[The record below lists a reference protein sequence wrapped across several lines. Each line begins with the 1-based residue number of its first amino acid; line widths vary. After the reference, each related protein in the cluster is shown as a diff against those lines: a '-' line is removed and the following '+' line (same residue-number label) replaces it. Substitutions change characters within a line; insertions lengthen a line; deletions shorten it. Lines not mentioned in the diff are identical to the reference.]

1 MQRKNSIPFS
11 VFLLLY
17 IVLSILLFDPKLFT
31 GGDNAVYIIL
41 AESIAKGSG
50 YKNIYMPEQP
60 PHTQYPFGF
69 PLLLSVFV
77 LIFGTNVIVL
87 KFLIFIMG
95 VCSFYFFYRIAEFL
109 FKEDTRY
116 IIPFFVSIPIF
127 IIYNHWVLSE
137 IPFLCFSLGSLF
149 YLLKAQDS
157 KKIYYYLAFFFGIY
171 SLFIRTAGISLIFAV
186 IFYLILKRKYKY
198 LGIFVLIFLAVF
210 VPWQIRNSSI
220 SEGGSYIDQLL
231 AKNPYQMELG
241 RIGFFDLIIRVW
253 ENFIYYSFTILPQT
267 LLSIIKAN
275 ILISIIGLL
284 FVFLTVVGFIKK
296 IKCISII
303 ELYFIF
309 SLIILLVWP
318 KVWSSERFLL
328 PVLPIFILYIF
339 SGLFWFATKMK
350 LKHFVLVLVIMFI
363 FLNALEII
371 PQART
376 AIGNNVSY
384 LNGDKYA
391 GYPLDWRRYFETIE
405 WIDKNIPQDKIIMA
419 RKPEFVYLLSRHN
432 SFCYP
437 FTTNAQEIEQAIQK
451 ADYILFD
458 NFQWTG
464 TTYRY
469 LLPVIQQKSAK
480 YEIVHQTERPEFFL
494 LRVVD

>member
-1 MQRKNSIPFS
+1 MQRKTSVPFS

-50 YKNIYMPEQP
+50 YKNIYIPEQT

-69 PLLLSVFV
+69 PLLLSLFV
-77 LIFGTNVIVL
+77 LIFGTNVIAL
-87 KFLIFIMG
+87 KFLIFMMG
-95 VCSFYFFYRIAEFL
+95 VCSFYFFYRIAEHL
-109 FKEDTRY
+109 FKENTRY

-127 IIYNHWVLSE
+127 IIYNHWILSE

-149 YLLKAQDS
+149 FLLKTQDN

-171 SLFIRTAGISLIFAV
+171 SFFIRTAGISLIITIVF
-186 IFYLILKRKYKY
+186 FLILKRQYKY

-210 VPWQIRNSSI
+210 IPWQIRNSNI

-241 RIGFFDLIIRVW
+241 KIGFSDLIARIW

-267 LLSIIKAN
+267 LLPIIKAN
-275 ILISIIGLL
+275 VLISIIGLL
-284 FVFLTVVGFIKK
+284 FVFLSVVGFIKK
-296 IKCISII
+296 IRCISII
-303 ELYFIF
+303 ELYFVF
-309 SLIILLVWP
+309 SLIVLLAWP

-328 PVLPIFILYIF
+328 PVLPIFIFYIF
-339 SGLFWFATKMK
+339 SGLFWLAAKIK
-350 LKHFVLVLVIMFI
+350 LKNFVLVLVIIFI
-363 FLNALEII
+363 FLNTLEII
-371 PQART
+371 SQAKI
-376 AIGNNVSY
+376 AIGNHFSY
-384 LNGDKYA
+384 LKGDKYA
-391 GYPLDWRRYFETIE
+391 GYPMDWRRYFETIE
-405 WIDKNIPQDKIIMA
+405 WIYKNIPQNKIIMA
-419 RKPEFVYLLSRHN
+419 RKPEFVYLLSRRK

-469 LLPVIQQKSAK
+469 LLPVIQQKPAK
-480 YEIVHQTERPEFFL
+480 YEIVNRTKSPEFFV
-494 LRVVD
+494 LRVLN